1 MGLLKLRGTL
11 DGAQFWPTG
20 QSDSDTTKV
29 IVTVH
34 GNSFQFSDDGVTHF
48 KTTHA
53 FDDARVKG
61 KSGTK
66 TAIGQHGQVTI
77 RLQGIDAP
85 ELHYP
90 LPPLGNKAGL
100 LAEQRDAYRVL
111 EKVEY
116 RQYRGE
122 SSRRPSAI
130 VARPGHVACE
140 VTRGFPRPTKSSTR
154 TAGSSATSAWSA
166 TARTVLNDWLVVNGW
181 ASRRSTS
188 R

>member
-11 DGAQFWPTG
+11 DVAQFWPTG
-20 QSDSDTTKV
+20 QSDADTTKV

-100 LAEQRDAYRVL
+100 LQ
-111 EKVEY
+111 
-116 RQYRGE
+116 
-122 SSRRPSAI
+122 SSAMRTARSRKWNIGSTAAKAPRRPSAI
-130 VARPGHVACE
+130 WC
-140 VTRGFPRPTKSSTR
+140 
-154 TAGSSATSAWSA
+154 TASATSPAK
-166 TARTVLNDWLVVNGW
+166 
-181 ASRRSTS
+181 
-188 R
+188 